1 MGCASMHNM
10 RKDFKQELE
19 RLARIRFGEKW
30 ASRLAKVAGLSHTTI
45 PRLLNGRE
53 DRPSDVANLR
63 LRTLQAISIALGV
76 EPTYWFEIHA
86 NTIPGRDMWGDLIV
100 THGLITEVEAL
111 LLSELL
117 YSHRRA
123 TDSQKKGL
131 SSHVTNLAEYIRKK
145 RKKA

>member
-1 MGCASMHNM
+1 MGCASMHIM

-19 RLARIRFGEKW
+19 RLARIKFGEKW
-30 ASRLAKVAGLSHTTI
+30 PNRLAGAAGLSHTTI
-45 PRLLNGRE
+45 PRLIEGRN
-53 DRPSDVANLR
+53 DRPTDPANIT
-63 LRTLQAISIALGV
+63 LRTIMSISIALGV
-76 EPTYWFEIHA
+76 SPTYWFEIQT
-86 NTIPGRDMWGDLIV
+86 NTVPGRDMWGNLIL

-123 TDSQKKGL
+123 TDSQRQGL
-131 SSHVTNLAEYIRKK
+131 SSHVTNLAEYIRKR